1 MVDIELL
8 STGWTSSGS
17 SALDRLEEIAKDS
30 VWIKGVMAFFTH
42 GNEAPLVKKKH
53 LMERLKA
60 SDSYLC
66 VGWNKPTNFEKIKT
80 LEKIGVK
87 FLVNVARISRSPKGV
102 KKINDN
108 LMHSKLLLFKRNDN
122 LGYTIV
128 IGSHNWTNRAIIGSS
143 MVSGLN
149 IEDSLI
155 LNCDENH
162 DIVHACSQRIEH
174 IKSQCIAYNPG
185 IHRSL
190 LALQDSEFTAKSLVF
205 DELSLNSSPPQVL
218 LSFASKREA
227 EKFKQGTKGMLI
239 GNKTRLAV
247 NFESLGSWSSNDVST
262 DTTTRYI
269 SNWPGKILF
278 FKFFKK
284 GMPSPSKH
292 LALLSLD
299 YMGRKFTANV
309 SKAGKKREVWRKI
322 PSETYSLSVS
332 EHNQKNV
339 TIKHWANE
347 NGEPHPEPRDI
358 LPEAHRLE
366 IGAIEQLNSYA
377 IELVEREEN

>member
-17 SALDRLEEIAKDS
+17 SALDRLEEIARDS

-60 SDSYLC
+60 SESYLC
-66 VGWNKPTNFEKIKT
+66 VGWNKPTNFEKINT

-87 FLVNVARISRSPKGV
+87 FYVNVAKVNRRPDEIERM
-102 KKINDN
+102 NHN
-108 LMHSKLLLFKRNDN
+108 LLHSKMLVFARKNN
-122 LGYTIV
+122 AFTV
-128 IGSHNWTNRAIIGSS
+128 VVGSHNWTNKALLGTALL
-143 MVSGLN
+143 SGFNL
-149 IEDSLI
+149 EDSLI
-155 LNCDENH
+155 LNFDSKTEVVDLCLD
-162 DIVHACSQRIEH
+162 RIEH
-174 IKSQCIAYNPG
+174 IKSRCIAYNTG

-218 LSFASKREA
+218 LSFASKGEA
-227 EKFKQGTKGMLI
+227 EKFKQGTTGMLV

-247 NFESLGSWSSNDVST
+247 RFESLGSWSSNDVST
-262 DTTTRYI
+262 DTTTRFI
-269 SNWPGKILF
+269 ANWPGKILF

-309 SKAGKKREVWRKI
+309 SKAAKKREVWRKI
-322 PSETYSLSVS
+322 PSETYSLSLT
-332 EHNQKNV
+332 EHNEKNV
-339 TIKHWANE
+339 TIKHWSNK
-347 NGEPHPEPRDI
+347 NGEPHPRPQDI
-358 LPEAHRLE
+358 LPEALQLE
-366 IGAIEQLNSYA
+366 IGAIEQFNSYA